1 MRTLLAV
8 LARVLPSVALAL
20 SFAAVPADSEG
31 AGFDGAY
38 KLTLTFGA
46 SCQTRVPS
54 VSIVLTLR
62 ESAVAQG
69 SEVTGRPTRADDSAV
84 AGITLLHAGT
94 VVHGPFSTQG
104 GLTQRAPITSG
115 EGWLFMPWLVLDG
128 TVTTTADRPQAR
140 GTAFGFLAAGEPD
153 EDYPSSLARC
163 TATDFSWA
171 LDPQ

>member
-1 MRTLLAV
+1 MTKLAAA
-8 LARVLPSVALAL
+8 LARALPAVALAATCV
-20 SFAAVPADSEG
+20 AAPASSEG
-31 AGFDGAY
+31 AGFEGAY

-46 SCQTRVPS
+46 SCQTRIPS
-54 VSIVLTLR
+54 VWISLTLH

-69 SEVTGRPTRADDSAV
+69 SEVAGRPARADENPAE
-84 AGITLLHAGT
+84 ITLLRSGT
-94 VVHGPFSTQG
+94 TVHGPFSTQG
-104 GLTQRAPITSG
+104 GLTQRQPITSG

-128 TVTTTADRPQAR
+128 TVTTTGDRPQAR
-140 GTAFGFLAAGEPD
+140 GSAFGFLAAGQPD